1 MRIEYSRAR
10 IGAVMERDMDA
21 FEMSEVIE
29 NRRESGELY
38 LEFFSAPEMSLGVY
52 ELAAGSSD
60 PQQPHGEDEVYYV
73 VAGRGHI
80 RVAGEDRA
88 LRPGSI
94 VFVGAEVEHRFHS
107 ITENLTLLVVFAPAR
122 GTGRRT

>member
-1 MRIEYSRAR
+1 
-10 IGAVMERDMDA
+10 MDA
-21 FEMSEVIE
+21 YEMSEVME
-29 NRRESGELY
+29 SRRESGELY
-38 LEFFSAPEMSLGVY
+38 LEFFSAPGMSLGVY
-52 ELAAGSSD
+52 ELPAGSSD

-73 VAGRGHI
+73 AAGRGHI

>member
-1 MRIEYSRAR
+1 
-10 IGAVMERDMDA
+10 MDA

-38 LEFFSAPEMSLGVY
+38 LEFFSAPGMSLGVY
-52 ELAAGSSD
+52 KLAAGSID

-73 VAGRGHI
+73 VAGHGQI
-80 RVAGEDRA
+80 RVDGEDRA